1 MLLGQI
7 KIIYWILDPIWRPR
21 RSSWRCFW
29 RRLTRSWRTW
39 SWHWT
44 SSRRRTGLLFLFDTS
59 LSVLFLKELGYPG
72 AARPSFLNGCLIKK
86 KKKSFLRIINFFR
99 GLSKFNEN
107 LKFWR
112 QFFEILSIYKPSLG
126 SFAVTHNLW
135 ARSVQPFERLLDKN
149 KLR

>member
-1 MLLGQI
+1 MFLEEVNTKLENME
-7 KIIYWILDPIWRPR
+7 
-21 RSSWRCFW
+21 
-29 RRLTRSWRTW
+29 LTLNQLKEENRFA
-39 SWHWT
+39 
-44 SSRRRTGLLFLFDTS
+44 FLFDTS